1 MEHGFLKAPWE
12 VMLRNFR
19 AGHKPIAKEVEQFS
33 AILNR
38 LIHHMSTPQSMDCD
52 GVPTAINPSTIQTLR
67 AQLTGIK
74 RKIDQSRA
82 TDEHS
87 ILRCYHRI
95 AHLRARASGGDP
107 PPATAH
113 PSDETQHMDIDTP
126 VPPTAPPLTPT
137 TNPEQPIPD
146 ANSSADPNGN
156 EHKAGSPGS
165 TAPNDHPASPTVE
178 GDENG
183 NTASDTHLRWEKCRL
198 DRALADYMLRE
209 GMYDTA
215 HMLCRSHGFE
225 HIVDI
230 DIFEESRG
238 VIEALRRHDCTEAL
252 KWCAENKRRL
262 QKVSSRL
269 EFRLRLQEFV
279 ELARARRK
287 LDAITYMRKYISA
300 GCDAERQID
309 IQRFMALL
317 AYDSSTACEPY
328 MDMYGEHKWLELEVA
343 FKDDDYR
350 LHGLTRDSTIEILL
364 KAGLSSLKTRKCG
377 KDPGRN
383 PTCPTCVEPYLSL
396 AHRLPRSRHE
406 NSVLVCSISGQIMD
420 ENNPP
425 MAMPNGN
432 VYSYA
437 ALRALADENDGI
449 VKDPQSGDEANFSD
463 LRKCFIM

>member
-19 AGHKPIAKEVEQFS
+19 AGHKPIAKEVEQLS

-38 LIHHMSTPQSMDCD
+38 LIHLMIISQPMTHG
-52 GVPTAINPSTIQTLR
+52 GVPDSINPSAIQSLR
-67 AQLTGIK
+67 TQLTGIK
-74 RKIDQSRA
+74 RKIEQSCA

-107 PPATAH
+107 PPASAY
-113 PSDETQHMDIDTP
+113 PSDESQRMEVDN
-126 VPPTAPPLTPT
+126 PLPSASEIFATDSVHPL
-137 TNPEQPIPD
+137 PD
-146 ANSSADPNGN
+146 ANGTSGSNGN
-156 EHKAGSPGS
+156 GHKTGSPGS
-165 TAPNDHPASPTVE
+165 TGPNDSVATPNVE
-178 GDENG
+178 HDEND
-183 NTASDTHLRWEKCRL
+183 NNALDTHSRWEKSRL

-225 HIVDI
+225 HIVDT
-230 DIFEESRG
+230 DIFRESRV
-238 VIEALRRHDCTEAL
+238 VIEALRQHDCTEAL
-252 KWCAENKRRL
+252 RWCAENKRRL

-287 LDAITYMRKYISA
+287 LDAITYMRKHISA
-300 GCDAERQID
+300 ACDKERQAD

-328 MDMYGEHKWLELEVA
+328 KDMYGEHKWKELENA
-343 FKDDDYR
+343 FKDDNYR
-350 LHGLTRDSTIEILL
+350 LHGLTRESTIEILL

-383 PTCPTCVEPYLSL
+383 PNCPTCVEPYLSL

-420 ENNPP
+420 ENDPP

-449 VKDPQSGDEANFSD
+449 VKDPQNGDEANFSE

>member
-19 AGHKPIAKEVEQFS
+19 AGHKPIAKEVEQLS
-33 AILNR
+33 TILNR
-38 LIHHMSTPQSMDCD
+38 LIHQMSTSHPMNHG
-52 GVPTAINPSTIQTLR
+52 GVPATINPSAIQTLR
-67 AQLTGIK
+67 TQLTGIK

-107 PPATAH
+107 PPASAY
-113 PSDETQHMDIDTP
+113 PSDESQQMDIDTP
-126 VPPTAPPLTPT
+126 ISHAVLSETLTNNSVQPL
-137 TNPEQPIPD
+137 PD
-146 ANSSADPNGN
+146 ANGTSDPNGN
-156 EHKAGSPGS
+156 EHKTSSPGS
-165 TAPNDHPASPTVE
+165 TGLNDNVANPTKE
-178 GDENG
+178 HDENG
-183 NTASDTHLRWEKCRL
+183 NVASDTHSRWEKCRL

-215 HMLCRSHGFE
+215 HMLCHSHGFE
-225 HIVDI
+225 HIVDT
-230 DIFEESRG
+230 DIFRESRV

-252 KWCAENKRRL
+252 RWCAENKRRL

-287 LDAITYMRKYISA
+287 LDAIAYMRKHISA
-300 GCDAERQID
+300 VCDKQRQAD

-317 AYDSSTACEPY
+317 AYDSATACEPY
-328 MDMYGEHKWLELEVA
+328 RDMYGEHKWMELEDA
-343 FKDDDYR
+343 FKDDNYR
-350 LHGLTRDSTIEILL
+350 LHGLTRESTIEILL

-383 PTCPTCVEPYLSL
+383 PNCPTCVEPYLSL

-425 MAMPNGN
+425 MAMPSGN

-437 ALRALADENDGI
+437 ALRALADENDGV
-449 VKDPQSGDEANFSD
+449 VKDPQSGDEANFSE
-463 LRKCFIM
+463 LRKCYIM